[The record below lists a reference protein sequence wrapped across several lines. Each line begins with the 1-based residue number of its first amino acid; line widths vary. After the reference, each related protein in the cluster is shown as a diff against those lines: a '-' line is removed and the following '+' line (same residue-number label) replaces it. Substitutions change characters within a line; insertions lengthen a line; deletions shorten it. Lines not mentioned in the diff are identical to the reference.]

1 MPQLLL
7 LQLFIF
13 TYKRLWQSNC
23 RLAVLS
29 CGIGML
35 LVSTTVRAQN
45 ETVRITVRD
54 SLSRTPLVGA
64 SVGIPGTS
72 TGGQTN
78 TSGIVML
85 TLSPP
90 LGVVLTVTALG
101 YRSQQVRLSTTTVT
115 VLLAPAAEQIAEVV
129 VTATRTNSRL
139 EDLPTRVEV
148 LGEEEMREENGI
160 KPGNIA
166 SLLGDIAGT
175 QIQPTSPTTG
185 NADLRIQGL
194 QGRYSQILRDGLPL
208 LGGYAGGFGILQ
220 IPPLDLRQIE
230 LIKGSS
236 STLYG
241 GGAIAGLVN
250 LVSRTPTLGSP
261 HYSWTVNQST
271 LRESNVNGFAAARN
285 QQLGY
290 TMYGGFTRQQ
300 AVDVDGDGFVDVPRL
315 LNVTVHPRLFWYPT
329 AYSQLVV
336 GYTGTAESRRGGD
349 AQRLREGLAA
359 GSNHEY
365 FVTNLLQRHTADAI
379 YTQDSL
385 GGGSLTLKGTA
396 SSFSRRVRTNTVG
409 FDARQLSYFGE
420 ANYLR
425 RFGTQHTLVGGLSL
439 SGERLHPDAASY
451 TPLLNSYSYA
461 TVGVFAQDDWQVLSS
476 LTMQAGL
483 RLDHHNRYGSFLL
496 PRLAL
501 LYKATEHL
509 TFRLNGGAGYRAPV
523 PYVNELDE
531 REYPYVLPLTG
542 QRAERSLG
550 TNGDINW
557 SHSFASG
564 LHLTLNQGFFY
575 TRLNHPSTLGP
586 DSQFPLLL
594 SWRTQVQ
601 PVISQGLETYVRM
614 EAAETE
620 VYLGYV
626 FTDARRRY
634 NPVNPHVELAA
645 RHKLAAVLVRE
656 FSAHWGAGIEASYTG
671 QQYLN
676 NGEQT
681 PGYPLVAALVRYRTG
696 PWTVV
701 LNGENL
707 FDYRQTRREAV
718 VLPPLDNPVF
728 RPLWAPVEGRVINL
742 SVNWRFRAKS

>member
-1 MPQLLL
+1 MLFRPPLVRHFLTGPAARGWFTGAGLLL
-7 LQLFIF
+7 
-13 TYKRLWQSNC
+13 TAG
-23 RLAVLS
+23 AVHAQTAAVR
-29 CGIGML
+29 
-35 LVSTTVRAQN
+35 VS
-45 ETVRITVRD
+45 VRD
-54 SLSRTPLVGA
+54 SLTREPLVGA
-64 SVGIPGTS
+64 SVGIPGSS
-72 TGGQTN
+72 TGGQTDA
-78 TSGIVML
+78 SGTVTL
-85 TLSPP
+85 TPP
-90 LGVVLTVTALG
+90 PPPGSVLTVMALG
-101 YRSQQVRLSTTTVT
+101 YRTQQLRLSGAGTVA

-139 EDLPTRVEV
+139 EDAPTRVEV

-250 LVSRTPTLGSP
+250 LVSKSPTRGTPQYAVTL
-261 HYSWTVNQST
+261 NQST

-285 QQLGY
+285 RRLGY
-290 TMYGGFTRQQ
+290 TLYGGFTRQQ

-315 LNVTVHPRLFWYPT
+315 RNLTVHPRLFWYPG
-329 AYSQLVV
+329 AHSQLVV
-336 GYTGTAESRRGGD
+336 GYTGTEESRRGGD
-349 AQRLREGLAA
+349 AQRLQRGAAA
-359 GSNHEY
+359 GLDHQY
-365 FVTNLLQRHTADAI
+365 FVTNLLQRHSFDAI

-385 GGGSLTLKGTA
+385 AGGSLTVKGTA
-396 SSFSRRVRTNTVG
+396 STFSRRVRTNTVA

-425 RFGTQHTLVGGLSL
+425 RLGAHHTLVSGLSL
-439 SGERLHPDAASY
+439 SGEQLRPDAASF
-451 TPLLNSYSYA
+451 TPLLGRYSYA
-461 TVGVFAQDDWQVLSS
+461 TLGAFAQDDWQVLTPLS
-476 LTMQAGL
+476 LQAGL
-483 RLDHHNRYGSFLL
+483 RLDHHNRYGNFLL

-501 LYKATEHL
+501 LYKAKPAL

-531 REYPYVLPLTG
+531 RDYPRVLPLTD
-542 QRAERSLG
+542 QKAERSVG
-550 TNGDINW
+550 VNGDVNW
-557 SHSFASG
+557 SHGFASG

-575 TRLNHPSTLGP
+575 TRLNHPSTLEP
-586 DSQFPLLL
+586 DATNPLTLLRWRSQA
-594 SWRTQVQ
+594 R
-601 PVISQGLETYVRM
+601 PVVSQGLETYLRL
-614 EAAETE
+614 EADETE
-620 VYLGYV
+620 LYLGYV
-626 FTDARRRY
+626 LTDARRHY
-634 NPVNPHVELAA
+634 DAVNPHVELAA
-645 RHKLAAVLVRE
+645 RHKLATVLVRE
-656 FSAHWGAGIEASYTG
+656 FSEHWGAGIEASYTG
-671 QQYLN
+671 RQYLDT
-676 NGEQT
+676 GETT

-707 FDYRQTRREAV
+707 LDYRQTRREAV
-718 VLPPLDNPVF
+718 VLPPLDNPLF
-728 RPLWAPVEGRVINL
+728 RPLWAPVEGRVVNL
-742 SVNWRFRAKS
+742 SVNWRFQAKR